1 MSGSF
6 QDREPFVVVLLDGE
20 GIIFKDEFLQ
30 AGEEGGRNAADQ
42 LYAAIHSYLKSNLPN
57 VNTPKIMMKIYLN
70 ARGFGEQCARNG
82 ILTEPSAI
90 HDFIRGF
97 NETMS
102 CSEIVDVGSGKN
114 SAHNKIQGLW
124 ITSYCIV
131 CGS

>member
-1 MSGSF
+1 
-6 QDREPFVVVLLDGE
+6 VLLDGE

-30 AGEEGGRNAADQ
+30 AGEEGGRNAANQ
-42 LYAAIHSYLKSNLPN
+42 LYAAIHSYLKSNLPS

-82 ILTEPSAI
+82 IFTEPSAI

-124 ITSYCIV
+124 ITLYCIV
-131 CGS
+131 CGSHI